1 MSYNQFL
8 SLVILVLRL
17 SLIWLVGV
25 PSSWCLYPFG
35 VPSSFEHFLIF
46 WHQKKKKKCSK
57 CILYFPRPR
66 PGHLEFLQ
74 GVMIPFSGEEYLEIK
89 IWVQCM
95 LILFGMSLLG
105 WTELYNI
112 YILYIYSI
120 YICKIYVCVSMYMSA
135 LTSTHLLYLFLSISV
150 YIANHE
156 LGLPASIAGGMGWI
170 PGQGN

>member
-46 WHQKKKKKCSK
+46 WHQKKKCSK

-74 GVMIPFSGEEYLEIK
+74 GVLILFSGEEYLETK

-112 YILYIYSI
+112 YTL
-120 YICKIYVCVSMYMSA
+120 YICKMCVCEWVRTWVHSHPHTFYIYFS
-135 LTSTHLLYLFLSISV
+135 LYLCILETMS
-150 YIANHE
+150 
-156 LGLPASIAGGMGWI
+156 
-170 PGQGN
+170 